1 MMISYLGVDTGST
14 TVKAVLL
21 DEKQNIIYKRYERH
35 FSQIKET
42 LYTILKDM
50 EEILKD
56 SDVKVA
62 ITGSGGMKLAE
73 DLGIPFI
80 QEVLAGS
87 KAVKNYIP
95 HTDVAIE
102 LGGEDA
108 KITFFEEI
116 LDQKMNGSCAGGT
129 GAFIDQMAT
138 LLETDAAGLNEL
150 SKNHKRLYSI
160 ASRCGVFAKTDV
172 QPLLNEGAMKEDVAA
187 SVFQA
192 VVHQT
197 ITGLAQGKKIKGN
210 VAFLGGPL
218 YFLSELRE
226 RFKETLELKEEQV
239 LLPENSQY
247 YVAIGTALALFEE
260 ENNIVNYDEFIK
272 RYADIISKKSDAEI
286 EKTDP
291 LFEDEEDY
299 KRFRDRHST
308 AKANVKNI
316 SEYSGDAYLGIDAGS
331 TTTKMVL
338 LDKENSILWSFY
350 GSNKGNPVKIV
361 QEQLQEIYT
370 LTKDRIRIRK
380 AVTTGYG
387 EALIKNAFNLDMGEV
402 ETIAHYKA
410 ARYFNPDVDFVIDIG
425 GQDMKS
431 FKINN
436 GVIES
441 IMLNEACSSGCGSFI
456 ETFAKSLNMEIEDFS
471 QKGLRAVA
479 PVDLGTRCTVFM
491 NSKIKQVQ
499 KEGVSIEDLSAGLS
513 ISVVKNALYKVIRVK
528 NPDDLG
534 KNIVV
539 QGGTFYNDSVLRAFE
554 MLLGREVVRPAISGL
569 MGAFGSALIAHE
581 KARHDEEYSK
591 ILSEKELETFV
602 HDSSTARCGLC
613 TNNCLMTINKF
624 GSRKYISGNRC
635 ERPLGKGEINDK
647 LPNLFDYKY
656 KRTFDYYEPLE
667 DDKSYRG
674 EIGIP
679 RALNM
684 YENFPLWFTVF
695 TNLGFK
701 VVLSDKS
708 TKELITKGMD
718 SIASDTICYP
728 AKLTNGHIKNLIS
741 KGIKTIFYPC
751 VPYNIKEDETA
762 TNHYNC
768 PIVNSYPEVI
778 GANIDELKELDY
790 ISPYLPIYDKKMTVE
805 ILHKILS
812 EKYDIKKS
820 ELKEAVE
827 KGYEELHNYKE
838 DIRHSGEKALKYAKE
853 NNLKSVILAG
863 RVYHLDAETHHGI
876 PELLNSFNL
885 VVLTEDSIAHLGE
898 IKKPL
903 HVVDQWTYHSR
914 LYKAASFAAKEENV
928 ELIQLNSFGCGLD
941 AITTDEVK
949 RILEENNKVYT
960 LLKIDEIT
968 NLGAVKIRI
977 RSLLASMSEK
987 EQLESK
993 CSSCAVTDNA
1003 EYERPVFTKEMK
1015 KTHKILIPQMAPF
1028 HFQFLETALNIAGY
1042 NTEVLANESKNV
1054 VEEGLKYIHNDAC
1067 YPSIIVVGQFIDAL
1081 KSGKYDLDKVALI
1094 ISQTGGGC
1102 RATNYIS
1109 FLRKALK
1116 DNGLEHIPVISF
1128 NISGLEKNPGF
1139 KLNTKIL
1146 KDFLHGVLYG
1156 DLLMRLVYKTRPYE
1170 KNKGDTDKVYEEWIN
1185 RLKSSLENTE
1195 NKKTFNK
1202 NIKQIIK
1209 DFQNIEITDEVKPK
1223 VGIVGEIL
1231 VKFQPLANNYLVDFL
1246 EKEGAEVSVPEL
1258 YDFFLY
1264 TLQVGKLE
1272 YRNYKKNLKRNI
1284 VSGFL
1289 LKYLQQYRNT
1299 IIEELKNTRFKAP
1312 KRIEEMEE
1320 LREGYVSSLNN
1331 MGEGWL
1337 LTAEMLHLIEDGVN
1351 NIVCVQPFGCLPN
1364 HVSGKGMIKKIRDLN
1379 PTSNIMPIDYD
1390 PGASEVNQINR
1401 IRLMLSNAKII

>member
-50 EEILKD
+50 EGILKD
-56 SDVKVA
+56 SNVKVA

-87 KAVKNYIP
+87 KAVKYYIP

-138 LLETDAAGLNEL
+138 LLETDAEGLNEL

-172 QPLLNEGAMKEDVAA
+172 QPLLNEGAKKEDIAA

-197 ITGLAQGKKIKGN
+197 ITGLAQGKKIRGN

-260 ENNIVNYDEFIK
+260 ENNIVSYNEFIK
-272 RYADIISKKSDAEI
+272 KYADIINKKSDAEI

-299 KRFRDRHST
+299 KRFKERHGR
-308 AKANVKNI
+308 AKANTNDI
-316 SEYSGDAYLGIDAGS
+316 NEYKGDAYLGIDAGS

-361 QEQLQEIYT
+361 QEQLQEIYIR
-370 LTKDRIRIRK
+370 TKDRIRIRK
-380 AVTTGYG
+380 AVVTGYG

-410 ARYFNPDVDFVIDIG
+410 AKYFNPDVDFVIDIG

-471 QKGLRAVA
+471 QRGLKAVA

-554 MLLGREVVRPAISGL
+554 LLLGREVVRPAISGL

-581 KARHDEEYSK
+581 RAKHDSEYSK
-591 ILSEKELETFV
+591 IVSEKELETFV

-635 ERPLGKGEINDK
+635 ERPLGKGEMNEE
-647 LPNLFDYKY
+647 LPNLFD
-656 KRTFDYYEPLE
+656 
-667 DDKSYRG
+667 
-674 EIGIP
+674 
-679 RALNM
+679 
-684 YENFPLWFTVF
+684 
-695 TNLGFK
+695 
-701 VVLSDKS
+701 
-708 TKELITKGMD
+708 
-718 SIASDTICYP
+718 
-728 AKLTNGHIKNLIS
+728 
-741 KGIKTIFYPC
+741 
-751 VPYNIKEDETA
+751 
-762 TNHYNC
+762 
-768 PIVNSYPEVI
+768 
-778 GANIDELKELDY
+778 
-790 ISPYLPIYDKKMTVE
+790 
-805 ILHKILS
+805 
-812 EKYDIKKS
+812 
-820 ELKEAVE
+820 
-827 KGYEELHNYKE
+827 
-838 DIRHSGEKALKYAKE
+838 
-853 NNLKSVILAG
+853 
-863 RVYHLDAETHHGI
+863 
-876 PELLNSFNL
+876 
-885 VVLTEDSIAHLGE
+885 
-898 IKKPL
+898 
-903 HVVDQWTYHSR
+903 
-914 LYKAASFAAKEENV
+914 
-928 ELIQLNSFGCGLD
+928 
-941 AITTDEVK
+941 
-949 RILEENNKVYT
+949 
-960 LLKIDEIT
+960 
-968 NLGAVKIRI
+968 
-977 RSLLASMSEK
+977 
-987 EQLESK
+987 
-993 CSSCAVTDNA
+993 
-1003 EYERPVFTKEMK
+1003 
-1015 KTHKILIPQMAPF
+1015 
-1028 HFQFLETALNIAGY
+1028 
-1042 NTEVLANESKNV
+1042 
-1054 VEEGLKYIHNDAC
+1054 
-1067 YPSIIVVGQFIDAL
+1067 
-1081 KSGKYDLDKVALI
+1081 
-1094 ISQTGGGC
+1094 
-1102 RATNYIS
+1102 
-1109 FLRKALK
+1109 
-1116 DNGLEHIPVISF
+1116 
-1128 NISGLEKNPGF
+1128 
-1139 KLNTKIL
+1139 
-1146 KDFLHGVLYG
+1146 
-1156 DLLMRLVYKTRPYE
+1156 
-1170 KNKGDTDKVYEEWIN
+1170 
-1185 RLKSSLENTE
+1185 
-1195 NKKTFNK
+1195 
-1202 NIKQIIK
+1202 
-1209 DFQNIEITDEVKPK
+1209 
-1223 VGIVGEIL
+1223 
-1231 VKFQPLANNYLVDFL
+1231 
-1246 EKEGAEVSVPEL
+1246 
-1258 YDFFLY
+1258 
-1264 TLQVGKLE
+1264 
-1272 YRNYKKNLKRNI
+1272 
-1284 VSGFL
+1284 
-1289 LKYLQQYRNT
+1289 
-1299 IIEELKNTRFKAP
+1299 
-1312 KRIEEMEE
+1312 
-1320 LREGYVSSLNN
+1320 
-1331 MGEGWL
+1331 
-1337 LTAEMLHLIEDGVN
+1337 
-1351 NIVCVQPFGCLPN
+1351 
-1364 HVSGKGMIKKIRDLN
+1364 
-1379 PTSNIMPIDYD
+1379 
-1390 PGASEVNQINR
+1390 
-1401 IRLMLSNAKII
+1401 